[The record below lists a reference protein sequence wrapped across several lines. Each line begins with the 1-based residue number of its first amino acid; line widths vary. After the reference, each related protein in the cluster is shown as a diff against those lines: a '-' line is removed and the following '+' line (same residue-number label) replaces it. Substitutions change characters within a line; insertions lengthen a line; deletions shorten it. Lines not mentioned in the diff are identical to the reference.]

1 MGMNDNSERETLSAM
16 LDDEAGELELRRLL
30 KLLKQSGGQP
40 ELERAWRDYSLAQ
53 AVLHRERVA
62 PLGDDFHLRVASQ
75 LREEAAPPPSVFG
88 GPSARQFAGKFA
100 IAASVALAVF
110 IGLRAGLG
118 QGLNQGAATTEIA
131 GDTAGPAAAEMLN
144 AEPPAAATPVVE
156 VADVPATPVD
166 PEARQRLLEYIESMR
181 FDPAQPPRMEHIE
194 DSPLFHL
201 VNDLQD

>member
-1 MGMNDNSERETLSAM
+1 MGMNDKSQRETLSAM
-16 LDDEAGELELRRLL
+16 LDDEAGELELRRLSQ
-30 KLLKQSGGQP
+30 LLKKPGGQP

-62 PLGDDFHLRVASQ
+62 PLSEDFHLRVADR
-75 LREEAAPPPSVFG
+75 LREEAAPVPGLFG

-110 IGLRAGLG
+110 IGLRAGLD
-118 QGLNQGAATTEIA
+118 QGLNQGAATPEIA
-131 GDTAGPAAAEMLN
+131 GDVAGPTAADSLG
-144 AEPPAAATPVVE
+144 AEPLPVVE
-156 VADVPATPVD
+156 VADVPTTPVD

>member
-1 MGMNDNSERETLSAM
+1 MGMNDKSQREMLSAM
-16 LDDEAGELELRRLL
+16 LDDEAGELELRRLSQ
-30 KLLKQSGGQP
+30 LLKKPGGQP

-62 PLGDDFHLRVASQ
+62 PLSEDFHLRVADR
-75 LREEAAPPPSVFG
+75 LREEAAPVPGLFG

-100 IAASVALAVF
+100 IAASVAMAVF
-110 IGLRAGLG
+110 IGLRAGLD
-118 QGLNQGAATTEIA
+118 QGLNQGAATPEIA
-131 GDTAGPAAAEMLN
+131 GDVAGPTAADSLG
-144 AEPPAAATPVVE
+144 AEPLPVVE
-156 VADVPATPVD
+156 VADAPTTPVD

>member
-1 MGMNDNSERETLSAM
+1 MNDKSQRETLSAM
-16 LDDEAGELELRRLL
+16 LDDEAGELELRRLSQ
-30 KLLKQSGGQP
+30 LLKKPGGQP

-62 PLGDDFHLRVASQ
+62 PLSEDFHLRVADR
-75 LREEAAPPPSVFG
+75 LREEAAPVPGLFG

-110 IGLRAGLG
+110 IGLRAGLD
-118 QGLNQGAATTEIA
+118 QGLNQGAATPEIA
-131 GDTAGPAAAEMLN
+131 GDVAGPTAADSLG
-144 AEPPAAATPVVE
+144 AEPLPVVE
-156 VADVPATPVD
+156 VADVPTTPVD

>member
-1 MGMNDNSERETLSAM
+1 MGMNDKSQRETLSAM
-16 LDDEAGELELRRLL
+16 LDDEAGELELRRLSQ
-30 KLLKQSGGQP
+30 LLKKPGGQP
-40 ELERAWRDYSLAQ
+40 ELERAWRDYSLAH

-62 PLGDDFHLRVASQ
+62 PLSEDFHLRVADR
-75 LREEAAPPPSVFG
+75 LREEAAPVPGLFG

-110 IGLRAGLG
+110 IGLRAGLD

-131 GDTAGPAAAEMLN
+131 ADTASPVAAEMLN
-144 AEPPAAATPVVE
+144 AEPPPAAPVVE
-156 VADVPATPVD
+156 VADVPTTPVD

>member
-1 MGMNDNSERETLSAM
+1 MGMNDKSQRETLSAM
-16 LDDEAGELELRRLL
+16 LDDEAGELELRRLSQ
-30 KLLKQSGGQP
+30 LLKKPGGQP

-62 PLGDDFHLRVASQ
+62 PLSEDFHLRVADR
-75 LREEAAPPPSVFG
+75 LREEAAPVPGLFG
-88 GPSARQFAGKFA
+88 GPSAREFAGKFA

-110 IGLRAGLG
+110 IGLRAGLD
-118 QGLNQGAATTEIA
+118 QGLNQGAATPEIA
-131 GDTAGPAAAEMLN
+131 GDVAGPTAADSLG
-144 AEPPAAATPVVE
+144 AEPLPVVE
-156 VADVPATPVD
+156 VADVPTTPVD

>member
-1 MGMNDNSERETLSAM
+1 MGMNDKSQRETLSAM

-30 KLLKQSGGQP
+30 KNSGGQP

-62 PLGDDFHLRVASQ
+62 PLSEDFHLRVADR
-75 LREEAAPPPSVFG
+75 LREEAAPVPGLFG

-110 IGLRAGLG
+110 IGLRAGLD
-118 QGLNQGAATTEIA
+118 QGLNQGAATPEIA
-131 GDTAGPAAAEMLN
+131 GDVAGPTAADSLG
-144 AEPPAAATPVVE
+144 AEPLPVVE
-156 VADVPATPVD
+156 VADVPTTPVD

>member
-1 MGMNDNSERETLSAM
+1 MGMNDKSQRETLSAM
-16 LDDEAGELELRRLL
+16 LDDEAGELELRRLSQ
-30 KLLKQSGGQP
+30 LLKKPGGQP
-40 ELERAWRDYSLAQ
+40 ELERAWRDYSFAQ

-62 PLGDDFHLRVASQ
+62 PLSEDFHLRVADR
-75 LREEAAPPPSVFG
+75 LREEAAPVPGLFG

-110 IGLRAGLG
+110 IGLRAGLD
-118 QGLNQGAATTEIA
+118 QGLNQGAATPEIA
-131 GDTAGPAAAEMLN
+131 GDVAGPTAADSLG
-144 AEPPAAATPVVE
+144 AEPLPVVE
-156 VADVPATPVD
+156 VADAPTTPVD